1 MSLFAARNAIYKRL
15 HQSYM
20 RPAGYA
26 LRSFRSEQHAPP
38 FHRALVLRSQPWNS
52 AESVD
57 FDLEIVVAHDDY
69 NPYRANGLKVGLGG
83 QDVSLLS
90 WGLAQIHD
98 SSRRYW
104 TLSSDVNLEAVE
116 VQLRVAIENHAIPI
130 LRQTETLEGLVSAY
144 AERGPSAGYKPRSW
158 ALMKMG
164 DIEAARG
171 VVRAAIE
178 NAPHEKARLHA
189 QQWLVNI
196 DA

>member
-1 MSLFAARNAIYKRL
+1 MSLLAVRDAIYKRL

-26 LRSFRSEQHAPP
+26 LRSSRSEQHTPP
-38 FHRALVLRSQPWNS
+38 FHRALALRSQPWNT

-69 NPYRANGLKVGLGG
+69 NPYKANGLKVGLGG

-90 WGLAQIHD
+90 WGLAQIQN

-104 TLSSDVNLEAVE
+104 TLNSDADLEAVE
-116 VQLRVAIENHAIPI
+116 GQVRMAIEKHAIPI
-130 LRQTETLEGLVSAY
+130 LRRTETLEGLVSLY
-144 AERGPSAGYKPRSW
+144 AERGPSAGYKPHSW
-158 ALMKMG
+158 ALLKMG
-164 DIEAARG
+164 NIGAARS
-171 VVRAAIE
+171 VVQAAIDT
-178 NAPHEKARLHA
+178 APHEKAQLHA
-189 QQWLVNI
+189 QQWLASI